1 MASTFHER
9 RSPSGR
15 FLPPDPRVAEPY
27 RFTPQ
32 LALRVGVLG
41 AIALAIF
48 AVLFLR
54 LWALQVLSGDR
65 YLVAARE
72 NQIRTVRTEA
82 PRGPI
87 LDRNGRSLVT
97 NVPGTLVQ
105 LWPADMPEEGR
116 YRMVQRLA
124 AILRVPPARITKAI
138 EARKGDPLTP
148 ITVRSAVPDERALYL
163 KEHQAEFP
171 GVSVVTTFLRDYEYK
186 TLAAQVLGHVG
197 EISEDELKAKQDEGY
212 LAGDRLGKAGVESAF
227 DQYLRGTPGRAQL
240 RVDSLGRPQSPF
252 QVQQFWVPGNAV
264 RLTLDV
270 KLQRAAEKAI
280 TFGIDR
286 ALENENW
293 WADGGAV
300 VALDPAD
307 GEVLAIA
314 SNPTYKP
321 SLYVGRP
328 DAKKLSALSAPDA
341 NNPLINRAISGRYP
355 PGSTWKPVTAL
366 AAVQEGLLSP
376 YQAIQCTP
384 FSVFGRDKQVFNN
397 WNPFVNEPM
406 TLPTALA
413 ASCDTYFYE
422 VGNRFY
428 NLPERRGQPLQRWA
442 NNFGFGRPSGL
453 DIGGE
458 DPGLLPTIR
467 WKRQTYT
474 KERYPKT
481 WEVER
486 LWKPGDSI
494 QLAIGQKDLLV
505 TPLQMTRFYA
515 LLQNG
520 GRLVTP
526 HLVSSVEQ
534 PGTADRPSVV
544 LQRFPPTP
552 PRDTNVSADALA
564 SIEEGLRGATTL
576 PNGTSVGVFG
586 SFPVPIYGKTG
597 TAEKWSSELERMLDQ
612 SWWCGY
618 GDEWGGRS
626 AIAVC
631 VLIENGGFGGEAA
644 APAALKVF
652 EAHYGVKATVVDEVP
667 SD

>member
-1 MASTFHER
+1 LASSYGER

-41 AIALAIF
+41 AIALIAF
-48 AVLFLR
+48 ALLFLR

-87 LDRNGRSLVT
+87 LDRHGRPLVT
-97 NVPGTLVQ
+97 NVPGTVVQ

-116 YRMVQRLA
+116 YRMVRRLA
-124 AILRVPPARITKAI
+124 TILRVPPSQITKAI

-148 ITVRSAVPDERALYL
+148 VTVRTAVPDDRALYL
-163 KEHQAEFP
+163 EEHRSEFP
-171 GVSVVTTFLRDYEYK
+171 GVKVVTTFLRHYEHK
-186 TLAAQVLGHVG
+186 SLAAQTLGHVG
-197 EISEDELKAKQDEGY
+197 EISKDELKAMKEAGY
-212 LAGDRLGKAGVESAF
+212 RAGDRIGKTGVEASF
-227 DQYLRGTPGRAQL
+227 DQYLRGTPGSAQL
-240 RVDSLGRPQSPF
+240 RVNSLGEPQSQF
-252 QVQQFWVPGNAV
+252 QVQQVWVPGNGV
-264 RLTLDV
+264 RLTLDIR
-270 KLQRAAEKAI
+270 LQRAAEEAI
-280 TFGIDR
+280 TYGIDK
-286 ALENENW
+286 AFENENW
-293 WADGGAV
+293 WANGGAV
-300 VALDPAD
+300 VALDPTD
-307 GEVLAIA
+307 GEVLALA

-321 SLYVGRP
+321 SIYVGRI
-328 DAKKLSALSAPDA
+328 DSKKLRALSHPDA
-341 NNPLINRAISGRYP
+341 NFPLINRATSGRYP

-366 AAVQEGLLSP
+366 AAMQESLLSP
-376 YQAIQCTP
+376 YQSIQCTP
-384 FSVFGRDKQVFNN
+384 YSVYGNDRQRFNN
-397 WNPFVNEPM
+397 WNPSVNEPM

-422 VGNRFY
+422 IGNRFY
-428 NLPERRGQPLQRWA
+428 NLPRRRQQPLQRWA
-442 NNFGFGRPSGL
+442 RTFGFGEPSGL
-453 DIGGE
+453 DVGGE
-458 DPGLLPTIR
+458 DAGLLPTIR

-515 LLQNG
+515 LVANG

-534 PGTADRPSVV
+534 PGIAGRAPVV
-544 LQRFPPTP
+544 LQRFPPP
-552 PRDTNVSADALA
+552 PPKDTNVSADAIA
-564 SIEEGLRGATTL
+564 AVQEGLREATTASY
-576 PNGTSVGVFG
+576 GTSVGVFG
-586 SFPVPIYGKTG
+586 SFPVPISGKTG
-597 TAEKWSSELERMLDQ
+597 TAEKVVDGVLRDQ

-618 GDEWGGRS
+618 GPPWGGKS
-626 AIAVC
+626 GIALC

-644 APAALKVF
+644 APAALKVL
-652 EAHYGVKATVVDEVP
+652 EAHYGVKATAISEVA

>member
-1 MASTFHER
+1 LASTFNER

-32 LALRVGVLG
+32 LALRVGILG
-41 AIALAIF
+41 AIVLIAFGA
-48 AVLFLR
+48 LFLR

-97 NVPGTLVQ
+97 NVPGTIVQ

-124 AILRVPPARITKAI
+124 GILRVPPSRITKAI

-148 ITVRSAVPDERALYL
+148 ITVRTAVPSERALYL
-163 KEHQAEFP
+163 KEHQTEFP
-171 GVSVVTTFLRDYEYK
+171 GVSVVTTFLRNYEYK
-186 TLAAQVLGHVG
+186 SLAAQVLGHVG
-197 EISEDELKAKQDEGY
+197 EISEDELKAKQDDGY
-212 LAGDRLGKAGVESAF
+212 RAGDRIGKAGVESAF

-264 RLTLDV
+264 RLTLDIR
-270 KLQRAAEKAI
+270 LQRAAENAI
-280 TFGIDR
+280 RYGIER
-286 ALENENW
+286 ALVNKNW
-293 WADGGAV
+293 WADGGAI
-300 VALDPAD
+300 VALDPND
-307 GEVLAIA
+307 GEVLALA

-321 SLYVGRP
+321 SLYVGRADP
-328 DAKKLSALSAPDA
+328 KKLNALAAPDA

-366 AAVQEGLLSP
+366 AAMQEGLLSP

-422 VGNRFY
+422 IGNRFY

-442 NNFGFGRPSGL
+442 RRFGFGQQSGL
-453 DIGGE
+453 DVGGD

-467 WKRQTYT
+467 WKRETYT
-474 KERYPKT
+474 KERYPKS
-481 WEVER
+481 WQIER

-515 LLQNG
+515 LLANG

-534 PGTADRPSVV
+534 PGTADRSSVV

-552 PRDTNVSADALA
+552 PRDTNVSAGAVA
-564 SIEEGLRGATTL
+564 SIQEGLRAATSM

-597 TAEKWSSELERMLDQ
+597 TAEKWSNELQRMLDQ

-618 GDEWGGRS
+618 GPEWGGKS
-626 AIAVC
+626 AIALC